1 MENIIST
8 EGDMSWAIHYIAKL
22 QQQQEVSFR
31 PRGNSMQPLI
41 NSGDLVTVSP
51 DISELSVGSVVL
63 CKVSGK
69 HYLHLIKAIDKDR
82 YQIGNNRGGI
92 NGWIGL
98 SSIFGKAI
106 RVEG

>member
-1 MENIIST
+1 
-8 EGDMSWAIHYIAKL
+8 MSWALPYIQKL
-22 QQQQEVSFR
+22 LNKEEISFR

-51 DISELSVGSVVL
+51 DISDLSVGSVVL

-92 NGWIGL
+92 NGWVGL
-98 SSIFGKAI
+98 NSIYGKAI